1 MIIKLLVDAGNMKIV
16 PAVAQK
22 LGPLGINMGKLTGDV
37 NKATSNFAGM
47 KVPVLL
53 DINAKTKE
61 YNISVKTPPTAELL
75 KRELG
80 VEKGTPGRIKVGNAA
95 IEQAIKIAKM
105 KQEEMNVSSL
115 KEALKNVL
123 GTCACLGL
131 LVESKEPKE
140 IIQNIDAYQ
149 ESIEKGITQAS
160 DEKLAKLAK
169 DFEAVKKEQER
180 IAKEKEAA
188 EKAKEEAAKAAA
200 PAEETAAP
208 AEEEAKE
215 KTEKKPEEKKK

>member
-95 IEQAIKIAKM
+95 IEQIIKIAKM

-123 GTCACLGL
+123 GTCVCLGL

-140 IIQNIDAYQ
+140 IIQNIDAYR
-149 ESIEKGITQAS
+149 ESIEKEITQAS

-215 KTEKKPEEKKK
+215 KKPEEKKK